1 MYQALTDRLQTWHQ
15 PAPKLVSPKKTV
27 LFNKS
32 QHSRKPQDTSVSFL
46 CLTDLAQTCPI
57 FSAINIDTKTVSPD
71 LLFYEKTIPLPA
83 FVTTGT
89 NFHAMFFGTP
99 DWLYTPCTH
108 SLELHLMDYC
118 TMNRT
123 QWLCKRSA
131 FLIQHGK
138 V

>member
-46 CLTDLAQTCPI
+46 CITDLAQTCPI

-83 FVTTGT
+83 FVTTG
-89 NFHAMFFGTP
+89 FGNEIP
-99 DWLYTPCTH
+99 AVLPLDQILFYH
-108 SLELHLMDYC
+108 QHVRRHR
-118 TMNRT
+118 RT
-123 QWLCKRSA
+123 Y
-131 FLIQHGK
+131 
-138 V
+138 